1 MRSKFGLLLIIMN
14 QDTLTQIQHAVT
26 ELSAE
31 RKEKLQVLVDF
42 LKNRNRNKT
51 DLIFICV
58 HNSRRSHLSQVWAQI
73 AANHFGH
80 EYIHTYSGGT
90 EVTTM
95 FPKVAETFLK
105 QGFDVKT
112 IAEGEN
118 PVYSIKSNQNSLPII
133 GFSKLYDDSFNPQSD
148 FGAVMVC
155 SAADTNCPY
164 ISTAAQR
171 ILIPFEDP
179 KASDGTP
186 EQDKV
191 YAQRSIE
198 IAAHFFWVFNQL

>member
-90 EVTTM
+90 EVTAM
-95 FPKVAETFLK
+95 FPKVAQTFLK

-191 YAQRSIE
+191 YAKRSIE